1 MKTTNWTCKDCGAKL
16 PAYTDDEIREACGD
30 TGLECPVCCSRNLT
44 VVKPYTP
51 GLTFVP
57 DDEDHIYDVEG
68 VRVHVNDQ
76 VVMRNDEGEV
86 VHAWVCEVSPTHVR
100 ILGLPSRKYT
110 NVPANVFLN
119 RYVILTA
126 AI

>member
-1 MKTTNWTCKDCGAKL
+1 MKTTKWTCKDCGATL
-16 PAYTDDEIREACGD
+16 PAYTDDEIRSACGD

-44 VVKPYTP
+44 VVKPHTS

-57 DDEDHIYDVEG
+57 DDGSHINDVYSEP
-68 VRVHVNDQ
+68 VHVNDQ
-76 VVMRNDEGEV
+76 VVTRNDDGAVE
-86 VHAWVCEVSPTHVR
+86 HAWVCEVSETHVR

-110 NVPANVFLN
+110 NVPANVFRN
-119 RYVILTA
+119 HYIILTA